1 MGRLPFIAGN
11 WKMNKTIEEALDLV
25 RQLKTSISKTEGVEV
40 AVAPP
45 FTALYAV
52 HKELENTSIRLA
64 AQNLFWEEKGAF
76 TGEVSPLMLKEVGCH
91 YVILGHSERRQF
103 FGETDEAV
111 NRKVKT
117 ALGQDLKVIFCIGE
131 TLKEREEGKTFSVI
145 ERRQFFGETD
155 EAVNRKVKTA
165 LGQDLKVIFCIGET
179 LKEREEGKT
188 FSVIERQVAGGLKD
202 VGSKEMKSIVLA
214 YEPIWAIGTG
224 KTATPQQAEEVHRFI
239 RERLERLFSREI
251 AEGVRIQYG
260 GSVTPENI
268 KGLMSQ
274 ENIDGALVGGA
285 SLKSD
290 TFSKI
295 VRFNEM

>member
-11 WKMNKTIEEALDLV
+11 WKMNKTVREALDLV
-25 RQLKTSISKTEGVEV
+25 IQMKASIQDIQGVEV

-52 HKELENTSIRLA
+52 GKELEGSFIRLA
-64 AQNLFWEEKGAF
+64 AQNLFWEEKGAY

-103 FGETDEAV
+103 FGDVDETV
-111 NRKVKT
+111 NRKIKA

-131 TLKEREEGKTFSVI
+131 TLKERDEGKTFSI
-145 ERRQFFGETD
+145 
-155 EAVNRKVKTA
+155 
-165 LGQDLKVIFCIGET
+165 
-179 LKEREEGKT
+179 
-188 FSVIERQVAGGLKD
+188 IERQVMGGLKNI
-202 VGSKEMKSIVLA
+202 KEEEMKRIVIA
-214 YEPIWAIGTG
+214 YEPVWAIGTG
-224 KTATPQQAEEVHRFI
+224 KTASPQQAEEVHRFI
-239 RERLERLFSREI
+239 RERLEGLFSRKV
-251 AEGVRIQYG
+251 AEEVRIQYG

-268 KGLMSQ
+268 KGLMDQ

-285 SLKSD
+285 SLKVD

-295 VRFNEM
+295 VRFKEI